1 MSMEAIGQ
9 DGRKGGLAANPKLVR
24 LVEHQSRATRTGRA
38 ELGEL
43 LPWAS
48 TAKELRTA
56 KREVER
62 LSNELLAVQ
71 ESERKRIAA
80 DLHDGIGQS
89 LSLLKLSVKAALEHL
104 SAGDVEA
111 VAAALAGLDTRVQ
124 DTLLEV
130 RRICMDLR
138 PSMIDDLGILPTLT
152 WLVREIE
159 EAGNG
164 LTVNKVLTVE
174 ESDVPERLK
183 IVVFRIVQEAICNIA
198 KHADASRIRLAFL
211 RTEDGLRLVVEDN
224 GRGFDPATVEERVH
238 QGRGL
243 GVRGMMERVRLSG
256 GTCRLDSAPGQGT
269 RLQVTWLLDA
279 ALAGDGWQ
287 GHAAAG

>member
-1 MSMEAIGQ
+1 MSMEAIGRDPHEGSQ
-9 DGRKGGLAANPKLVR
+9 AASPKLVR
-24 LVEHQSRATRTGRA
+24 LVEHQGRSTRTARV

-48 TAKELRTA
+48 TARELRNT
-56 KREVER
+56 KREVQR
-62 LSNELLAVQ
+62 LSAELLAIQ

-89 LSLLKLSVKAALEHL
+89 VSLLKLSVKAALEHL
-104 SAGDVEA
+104 AAGDVDA
-111 VAAALAGLDTRVQ
+111 VAATLAGLESRVQ
-124 DTLLEV
+124 DTLLEI

-138 PSMIDDLGILPTLT
+138 PSMIDDLGILPTLA
-152 WLVREIE
+152 WLVREVE

-164 LTVNKVLTVE
+164 LRVKTVLTVE
-174 ESDVPERLK
+174 ESEVPERLK

-198 KHADASRIRLAFL
+198 KHADASQIRLAFL
-211 RTEDGLRLVVEDN
+211 RTEDGLRLVVEDD
-224 GRGFDPATVEERVH
+224 GRGFDPAAIEERVQ

-256 GTCRLDSAPGQGT
+256 GACHVDSAPGKGT
-269 RLQVTWLLDA
+269 RVQVTWLLDA
-279 ALAGDGWQ
+279 ESEAGWQ
-287 GHAAAG
+287 ERAAAG